1 MLIINRRS
9 GENIVLA
16 ENITVSV
23 LSIAGNRVKIGITA
37 PGDVHIVRE
46 ELLQRNQAEAT
57 ATLLSVPLSDSPHA
71 AM

>member
-9 GENIVLA
+9 GEKIVVA
-16 ENITVSV
+16 ETITVSV

-46 ELLQRNQAEAT
+46 ELLQRNQAEASACT
-57 ATLLSVPLSDSPHA
+57 FSPSPLDVPQA
-71 AM
+71 AI